1 MGIVF
6 SKIQNLLFGM
16 LKPQQD
22 RIMGNRDLRGR
33 GEGRGL
39 LNRALIT
46 LELEDI
52 PRTPIQTI
60 IQLTMSDS
68 SHTFNL
74 DIVPL
79 NYQKLSIFP

>member
-1 MGIVF
+1 MGVIF

-39 LNRALIT
+39 LNRAL
-46 LELEDI
+46 
-52 PRTPIQTI
+52 
-60 IQLTMSDS
+60 
-68 SHTFNL
+68 N
-74 DIVPL
+74 
-79 NYQKLSIFP
+79 